1 MSKQPLIKYER
12 VEHSDPRVL
21 VFRLSGKLHGSPRCF
36 EFLEA
41 VRDDVREGH
50 RNVVIDFTDLT
61 KMNSTGVGII
71 AACYTSLKNAE
82 GTLAIFGTND
92 RIRMLMEV
100 VCLWDMI
107 RHHETEDEAIAA
119 FG

>member
-1 MSKQPLIKYER
+1 MSKQPLISYER
-12 VEHSDPRVL
+12 VEHTDPQVL

-36 EFLEA
+36 EFLEE
-41 VRDDVREGH
+41 VRDAIRGGH
-50 RNVVIDFTDLT
+50 RNVVIDFKDLA

-71 AACYTSLKNAE
+71 AACFTSLKNAE
-82 GTLAIFGTND
+82 GTLAISGTND

-107 RHHETEDEAIAA
+107 RHHDTEDEAVAA